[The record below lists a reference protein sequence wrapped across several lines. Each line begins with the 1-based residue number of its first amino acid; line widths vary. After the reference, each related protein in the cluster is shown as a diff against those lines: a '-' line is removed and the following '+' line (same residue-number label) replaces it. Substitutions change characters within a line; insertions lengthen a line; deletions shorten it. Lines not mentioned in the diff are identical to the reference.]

1 LAEKSETEIDTMI
14 ETSLESSSLQ
24 RKKKLFVFVTILCV
38 AIPGFA
44 ALKALCILCLWAYT
58 TSVGSVRTGS
68 IVWFLSVILNVA
80 FCCEVAFLHDVPPV
94 DTGNQL
100 SRVVLFFLS
109 LGVGASIADSQ
120 VFDRRT
126 TDKLILWL
134 AFISAILKVLILGA
148 ILSGRITLEAA
159 QKGLGFETV
168 TDDIGFGLQRLQFP
182 SDIALIFFVACYFGG
197 RRKLIDILF
206 LLSITIS
213 VFLSFSRYLF
223 AAYAL
228 CLVIRFVRV
237 KKLDTVSVAALSSI
251 LIIGAIFSVTLFSR
265 FSSRGAQDSDSTRTE
280 QIAYLTEV
288 IVQHPF
294 FGTGMGSSI
303 NGYKRSGTIPFSYE
317 VQWYALAMQ
326 FGFLGLAWFL
336 VNMVAPLSI
345 CCKSPRKTSV
355 FLVVFLLWL
364 LAGFTNPF
372 IISLGSAFGLSIL
385 MLSLTNEISVS
396 SPHST
401 LRLKT

>member
-1 LAEKSETEIDTMI
+1 MI
-14 ETSLESSSLQ
+14 ETSLEASSLQ
-24 RKKKLFVFVTILCV
+24 RKKKLFFFVTILCV

-44 ALKALCILCLWAYT
+44 AVKALCILCLWAYT
-58 TSVGSVRTGS
+58 TSVGSVRTSS

-126 TDKLILWL
+126 TDRLILWL

-197 RRKLIDILF
+197 RRKLIDLLF
-206 LLSITIS
+206 LLSVTVS

-228 CLVIRFVRV
+228 CLFIRFVRV
-237 KKLDTVSVAALSSI
+237 RKLDTVSVAALSSI
-251 LIIGAIFSVTLFSR
+251 LIVGAIFSVSLSSR
-265 FSSRGAQDSDSTRTE
+265 FSSRGTQDSDSARTE

-288 IVQHPF
+288 IVQHPL
-294 FGTGMGSSI
+294 FGTGMGSSV
-303 NGYKRSGTIPFSYE
+303 NGNKRSGTIPFSYE
-317 VQWYALAMQ
+317 VQWYALTMQ
-326 FGFLGLAWFL
+326 FGSLGLAWFL
-336 VNMVAPLSI
+336 VNLIAPLSI
-345 CCKSPRKTSV
+345 CCKSAGKTGV
-355 FLVVFLLWL
+355 FLVVFSLWL
-364 LAGFTNPF
+364 LAGFTNPL
-372 IISLGSAFGLSIL
+372 IISLGSAFGLSLL
-385 MLSLTNEISVS
+385 MLSLTNEIGAS

-401 LRLKT
+401 FGTQDLVH